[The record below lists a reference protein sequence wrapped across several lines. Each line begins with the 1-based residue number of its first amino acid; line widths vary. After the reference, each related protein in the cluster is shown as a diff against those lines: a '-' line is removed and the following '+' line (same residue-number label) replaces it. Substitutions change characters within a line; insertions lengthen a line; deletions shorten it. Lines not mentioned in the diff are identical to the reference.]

1 MTLDLL
7 ISVVLFFGLAFGPG
21 WPIAARLPLAPVER
35 AVASFVLSLLIGWLA
50 GWLVYAGNLP
60 ARTLLVLPTA
70 TALGLWIG
78 RRELAALIAVRDV
91 RSLFVGQLIV
101 TAWSVGWLSLVVSYS
116 GGDWTGD
123 WFGQWERTRFFL
135 ERWPRDVLF
144 FGIDPMPSRP
154 PLVNLTV
161 STWLALTHGDF
172 AHFQL
177 FLTMWG
183 SLVYAPAALLAR
195 RFSDGGI
202 AATGVLAV
210 LLMLHPLFLQNVT
223 YSWTKLPT
231 AFFIFA
237 ALYFFLRAH
246 DPDALRVH
254 ALLFSVSL
262 AVAILAHYSAGPYAV
277 VLAVAWCALGWTRRA
292 DPARWRL
299 TRAAALAGGLV
310 LATWFGWAFATYSAH
325 GTLATNT
332 SVVDQ
337 AATASEQLQRIA
349 LNLRD
354 TLVPPFLRR
363 VDFNVFG
370 QRSVWGAW
378 RDWFFLLYQRN
389 LFFAVGSVG
398 AIIASIAL
406 MQRARGATPRSRR
419 FWLWFIGATV
429 VLGVGVHGSRDIWG
443 NTGVCLQPL
452 VLLGVV
458 LLAAHWEQL
467 GRGGRLALIIGT
479 TADAVGGVLL
489 QFGAQS
495 YLIDRW
501 FTPGRTEGDVFTSYS
516 EFALMNLRAKH
527 QLALRF
533 FGETLP
539 ISPALVLA
547 FLGALLALAL
557 IRARRNLHAPATP

>member
-1 MTLDLL
+1 MMFDLAL
-7 ISVVLFFGLAFGPG
+7 SVVLFFGLAFGPG
-21 WPIAARLPLAPVER
+21 WPIAARLPLAPIER
-35 AVASFVLSLLIGWLA
+35 VVASLVLSLLIVWLV

-60 ARTLLVLPTA
+60 ARTLLALPVA
-70 TALGLWIG
+70 AALGLWLG
-78 RRELAALIAVRDV
+78 RKNLVALTAAPGV
-91 RSLFVGQLIV
+91 RSLMIGQLIV
-101 TAWSVGWLSLVVSYS
+101 SAWCIGWLALVVSYS

-135 ERWPRDVLF
+135 ERWPRDFLF

-154 PLVNLTV
+154 PLVNVAVTAWLT
-161 STWLALTHGDF
+161 LTHGDF
-172 AHFQL
+172 AHYQL
-177 FLTMWG
+177 FLTLWG
-183 SLVYAPAALLAR
+183 SLVFAPAALLAR
-195 RFSDGGI
+195 RFGGGD
-202 AATGVLAV
+202 ATIGMLAV

-223 YSWTKLPT
+223 YSWTKQPT

-237 ALYFFLRAH
+237 SLYFFLRAH
-246 DPDALRVH
+246 DSEARTIH
-254 ALLFSVSL
+254 ALLFSVAL
-262 AVAILAHYSAGPYAV
+262 AAALLAHYSAGPYAV
-277 VLAVAWCALGWTRRA
+277 VLAAAWCALGWPRRN
-292 DPARWRL
+292 DPAWWRL
-299 TRAAALAGGLV
+299 TGAAALAGGLV
-310 LATWFGWAFATYSAH
+310 LATWFGWAFAIYGAH

-337 AATASEQLQRIA
+337 AATAAEQLQRIA

-354 TLVPPFLRR
+354 TLVPPLLRS
-363 VDFNVFG
+363 VDFNVFA
-370 QRSVWGAW
+370 QRSAWGAW

-398 AIIASIAL
+398 AVVAL
-406 MQRARGATPRSRR
+406 LALAQRARAATPRVRR
-419 FWLWFIGATV
+419 FWIWFIAATV
-429 VLGVGVHGSRDIWG
+429 ILGVGVHGSRDIWG

-452 VLLGVV
+452 VLLGVIV
-458 LLAAHWEQL
+458 LAAHWENL
-467 GRGGRLALIIGT
+467 SRGARLTLIIGT
-479 TADAVGGVLL
+479 AVDAAAGVLL

-539 ISPALVLA
+539 VSPGLVLA
-547 FLGALLALAL
+547 FLGALLVFALL
-557 IRARRNLHAPATP
+557 RARRRAGALATS

>member
-1 MTLDLL
+1 MFDLS

-21 WPIAARLPLAPVER
+21 WPIAARLPLASVER
-35 AVASFVLSLLIGWLA
+35 AVASLVLSLLIVWLV
-50 GWLVYAGNLP
+50 GWLVYVGNLP
-60 ARTLLVLPTA
+60 ARALLVSPVA
-70 TALGLWIG
+70 AALGLWLG
-78 RRELAALIAVRDV
+78 RKDLAALIAAPGV
-91 RSLFVGQLIV
+91 RSLLIGQFIV
-101 TAWSVGWLSLVVSYS
+101 SAWCIGWLALVASYS

-135 ERWPRDVLF
+135 ERWPRDFLF

-154 PLVNLTV
+154 PLVNIAV

-172 AHFQL
+172 AHYQL
-177 FLTMWG
+177 FLTLWG
-183 SLVYAPAALLAR
+183 SLVFAPAALLAR
-195 RFSDGGI
+195 RFGGGD
-202 AATGVLAV
+202 ATLGVLAV

-223 YSWTKLPT
+223 YAWTKLPT
-231 AFFIFA
+231 ALFILA
-237 ALYFFLRAH
+237 SLYFFLRAH
-246 DPDALRVH
+246 DTDARPIH
-254 ALLFSVSL
+254 AFLFSL
-262 AVAILAHYSAGPYAV
+262 ALAAAILAHYSAGPYAV
-277 VLAVAWCALGWTRRA
+277 ILALAWCALDWSRRA
-292 DPARWRL
+292 DPSWWRL
-299 TRAAALAGGLV
+299 TGVAALAGGLV
-310 LATWFGWAFATYSAH
+310 LATWFGWAFATYGAH

-337 AATASEQLQRIA
+337 AATATEQLQRIA

-354 TLVPPFLRR
+354 TLVPPFLRS
-363 VDFNVFG
+363 VDFNVFA
-370 QRSVWGAW
+370 QRSAWGAW

-398 AIIASIAL
+398 AFIAL
-406 MQRARGATPRSRR
+406 IALLQRARTAAPRVRG
-419 FWLWFIGATV
+419 FWIWFIGATTV
-429 VLGVGVHGSRDIWG
+429 FGVGVHGSRDIWG

-458 LLAAHWEQL
+458 LLAAHWESL

-479 TADAVGGVLL
+479 AVDAVAGVLL

-516 EFALMNLRAKH
+516 EFSLMNLRAKH

-539 ISPALVLA
+539 VSPGLVLA
-547 FLGALLALAL
+547 LLGALLALAL
-557 IRARRNLHAPATP
+557 VRARRSDGTRVTS